1 MVGNSA
7 SRANGAENIVDDR
20 YPANA
25 NDVLLIWMHPILL
38 FYICLLF
45 IFFKKIIIFVFF
57 ICFFLYLF
65 LFYICQRHMD
75 ASHPVI
81 IVIAMQSLIA
91 KLSVLLLSFEM
102 TPKTVI
108 PIITIIKDSQI
119 FEKNYTKKINL
130 EVESI

>member
-1 MVGNSA
+1 
-7 SRANGAENIVDDR
+7 
-20 YPANA
+20 
-25 NDVLLIWMHPILL
+25 
-38 FYICLLF
+38 
-45 IFFKKIIIFVFF
+45 
-57 ICFFLYLF
+57 
-65 LFYICQRHMD
+65 MD

-119 FEKNYTKKINL
+119 FEEKKIY
-130 EVESI
+130 EKD

>member
-1 MVGNSA
+1 
-7 SRANGAENIVDDR
+7 
-20 YPANA
+20 
-25 NDVLLIWMHPILL
+25 
-38 FYICLLF
+38 
-45 IFFKKIIIFVFF
+45 
-57 ICFFLYLF
+57 
-65 LFYICQRHMD
+65 MD

-81 IVIAMQSLIA
+81 IVIAMQSFIV